1 MSPALLQYHLRS
13 NQDKRLKNNTAKNAT
28 RIKNNKDSIS
38 INSNN
43 CNCNCNSNSNSN
55 KPLSSYFM
63 DTLGLGITWL

>member
-1 MSPALLQYHLRS
+1 MSPALLQYHLHS
-13 NQDKRLKNNTAKNAT
+13 NQDKRLKNNAAKNAT

-38 INSNN
+38 T
-43 CNCNCNSNSNSN
+43 NSNSNSN

>member
-1 MSPALLQYHLRS
+1 MSPALLQYHLHS
-13 NQDKRLKNNTAKNAT
+13 NQDKRLKNNAAKNAT

-38 INSNN
+38 TISNH
-43 CNCNCNSNSNSN
+43 SNSNSN

>member
-1 MSPALLQYHLRS
+1 MSPALLQYHMHSMHS
-13 NQDKRLKNNTAKNAT
+13 NQDKRLKSNAAKNAT

-38 INSNN
+38 TNSNSSN
-43 CNCNCNSNSNSN
+43 CNSNSN